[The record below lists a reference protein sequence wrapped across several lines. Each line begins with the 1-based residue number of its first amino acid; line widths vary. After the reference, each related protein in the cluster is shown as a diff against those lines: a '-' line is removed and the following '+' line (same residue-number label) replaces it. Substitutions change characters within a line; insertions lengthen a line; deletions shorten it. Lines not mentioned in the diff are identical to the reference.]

1 VSVVLIAI
9 VSLLWGALLF
19 LTGYVLTF
27 WIKKRWIRALIGLA
41 VLAALFTLPVR
52 DEIKGQEEFEALCRA
67 GGVYQISPKAEG
79 KKFDLL
85 FTATEYTNLAGYSRP
100 VKEATT
106 SYVDAVSGEVVA
118 TAKVYV
124 AGGGWLVQ
132 KKIIVLSSTDGPL
145 IGRSQCFPPDSEEI
159 RRQKITNKVIN

>member
-1 VSVVLIAI
+1 MTAILIFVVLC
-9 VSLLWGALLF
+9 VWGVVLF
-19 LTGYVLTF
+19 SAGYFLTF
-27 WIKKRWIRALIGLA
+27 WIKKKWIRALIG
-41 VLAALFTLPVR
+41 VTVVAALFTLPVR
-52 DEIKGQEEFEALCRA
+52 DEIKGQEEFEALCKA

-85 FTATEYTNLAGYSRP
+85 FSATAYKNLAGYARP

-106 SYVDAVSGEVVA
+106 SYVDAASGEVVA
-118 TAKVYV
+118 TAKAYV

-132 KKIIVLSSTDGPL
+132 KKIIALSSTDGPL

-159 RRQKITNKVIN
+159 RRQQITNKVIN